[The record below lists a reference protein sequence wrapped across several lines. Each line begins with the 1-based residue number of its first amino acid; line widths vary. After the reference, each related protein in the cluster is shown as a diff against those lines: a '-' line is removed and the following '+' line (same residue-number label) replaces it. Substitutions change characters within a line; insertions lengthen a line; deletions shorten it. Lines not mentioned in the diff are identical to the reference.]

1 MDRGE
6 LEGLDRETLVVQAQ
20 AAGIRRARILTRP
33 ELIDELLRLDP
44 NTTAAQLKKS
54 RGFFG
59 KARDLVARVVE
70 RGLHLPDA
78 ADRIRTLSLGASSTY
93 ESRVPRGEP
102 QAMPTVT
109 LAEIYAAQ
117 GHRARAIETLRRVL
131 EREPDHAAARML
143 LARLEDEAYVPP
155 APPLP
160 PEPEVEPEPV
170 ADEEEDDD
178 DREPLTVET
187 PFARGAILGPSDPNG
202 EAEFHL
208 APPSDPLL
216 GGLPSVDEG
225 RTYTFVAADEG
236 DRVDETAKTDVFAI
250 VPEAADEAAT
260 VAYVAPVLEA
270 PEIEE
275 CYAIPLARDEAGG
288 RMYVRWSISW
298 GTIGA
303 MLGAMPNGR
312 FVVRAHV
319 VTPSWDA
326 PGTETRD
333 LIIDPDA
340 EQVTLVG
347 LAEPSVVRV
356 AVGWLDGARFVPLAH
371 SPALEMTPSH
381 DLVIWTTNGVI
392 PVILEDPRAASLA
405 RAVDASRRAARA
417 RT

>member
-6 LEGLDRETLVVQAQ
+6 LEGLDREALVVKAQ

-44 NTTAAQLKKS
+44 NVSASQLRKS

-78 ADRIRTLSLGASSTY
+78 AERIRTLSLGAEATS

-131 EREPDHAAARML
+131 EREPEHAAARTL

-155 APPLP
+155 PPPLP
-160 PEPEVEPEPV
+160 PEPEIEPEL
-170 ADEEEDDD
+170 AGEEDEDG
-178 DREPLTVET
+178 EALTVET
-187 PFARGAILGPSDPNG
+187 PFATGAILGPSDPNG

-208 APPSDPLL
+208 APPSDD
-216 GGLPSVDEG
+216 VDVDVE
-225 RTYTFVAADEG
+225 AD
-236 DRVDETAKTDVFAI
+236 TDVFAI
-250 VPEAADEAAT
+250 VPEADVAAVAKTLEIAPVIEATQADEC
-260 VAYVAPVLEA
+260 L
-270 PEIEE
+270 
-275 CYAIPLARDEAGG
+275 AIPLERDDAGG
-288 RMYVRWSISW
+288 RMYVRWSVSW
-298 GTIGA
+298 STIGA
-303 MLGAMPNGR
+303 LLGAMPSGR

-326 PGTETRD
+326 PTAETRD
-333 LIIDPDA
+333 LIIDPDL

-356 AVGWLDGARFVPLAH
+356 AVGWLDGSRFVPLAH
-371 SPALEMTPSH
+371 SPALEMTPNRG
-381 DLVIWTTNGVI
+381 LVIWTPRGVV
-392 PVILEDPRAASLA
+392 PVDMGDPRAASIA
-405 RAVDASRRAARA
+405 RAVDASQRAVQA